1 MNLSNSVF
9 VFSFS
14 YWWSSKPQTIASKQ
28 LENSLKYHLTSQTQ
42 TMISTQ
48 YKQDNDTISF
58 CPYTL
63 EQIIQNHIALTYHG
77 AFSALWNCES
87 FIPH

>member
-1 MNLSNSVF
+1 
-9 VFSFS
+9 
-14 YWWSSKPQTIASKQ
+14 
-28 LENSLKYHLTSQTQ
+28 
-42 TMISTQ
+42 MISTQ